1 MQPAGLPG
9 RRTAVGPLQ
18 PHTALSHG
26 AALPRRL
33 DYRRAVT
40 RVKDAC
46 GAGFAGRAKARSLTQ
61 APART
66 DEAAARQRDTRAS
79 SARPASNPLNSKPHV
94 SAGLTPT

>member
-1 MQPAGLPG
+1 M
-9 RRTAVGPLQ
+9 GPLQ
-18 PHTALSHG
+18 PHTAPSHG

-61 APART
+61 ASRARG
-66 DEAAARQRDTRAS
+66 RGS
-79 SARPASNPLNSKPHV
+79 SAGKGHPGPVQRALQATHSTANPT
-94 SAGLTPT
+94 SAPT